1 MEATEITV
9 AQISN
14 PLLRRWSGPFG
25 GVPTFAGI
33 EVSHFQPAF
42 EEAMRLYM
50 DELDR
55 IGNDPSK
62 PNFENTIARLER
74 TGELFSEVKAIYN
87 IWSSNLSTPEFQ
99 KVELELEPRLAA
111 FNDSIYQHESLFKRI
126 EHVFNDTDKAT
137 LTAEQQRLVWVHYT
151 EFVRSGAKLDH
162 AQKEELSAINQRLA
176 ELFTRF
182 SQNIL
187 AEEQQFLLVE
197 KEVSMK
203 GLPQAI
209 REAARAEAESR
220 GHHGK
225 WIILNTRSS
234 VDPFLTYA
242 EDRSLRREVWQMFVN
257 RGDNG
262 NEHDNNAIIK
272 EILERRSTR
281 AKLLGYETH
290 AHWALE
296 NTMAK
301 TPHKAKALLEEVWPY
316 ATQRVQEE
324 VKDMQSLADNLGHNI
339 KIEPWDYRFY
349 LEKVRKERYD
359 LDDSE
364 LTPYLQ
370 LDRLRESMFFVA
382 EKLFDLKFTP
392 VKVPVYH
399 PDVLV
404 WAVTYTSGQ
413 EVGLWYFD
421 PFARSGK
428 RSGAWM
434 TDYREQHNM
443 GPKAGPLVSNNSNF
457 VKGKPGE
464 PILISWDDA
473 TTLYHEF
480 GHALHGLLSNVTYP
494 SLSGTNV
501 VRDYVE
507 FPSQLLEH
515 WLMTPEVLNKFATHY
530 KTGEPMPE
538 ALIEKLRRTAT
549 FNQGFATMEYLA
561 SAIIDINLHLA
572 TSQPID
578 PKVFEKQTLDDYK
591 MPSELVMRHR
601 TPQFMHIFSDD
612 GYAAGYYSYLWA
624 DVITADAFDAF
635 LESGGAYDR
644 DVATRLLKHVLSAG
658 NMYDPAEA
666 YRRFRGKDPGIKAL
680 LKKRGLI
687 D

>member
-1 MEATEITV
+1 
-9 AQISN
+9 
-14 PLLRRWSGPFG
+14 
-25 GVPTFAGI
+25 
-33 EVSHFQPAF
+33 
-42 EEAMRLYM
+42 
-50 DELDR
+50 
-55 IGNDPSK
+55 
-62 PNFENTIARLER
+62 
-74 TGELFSEVKAIYN
+74 
-87 IWSSNLSTPEFQ
+87 
-99 KVELELEPRLAA
+99 
-111 FNDSIYQHESLFKRI
+111 
-126 EHVFNDTDKAT
+126 
-137 LTAEQQRLVWVHYT
+137 
-151 EFVRSGAKLDH
+151 
-162 AQKEELSAINQRLA
+162 
-176 ELFTRF
+176 
-182 SQNIL
+182 
-187 AEEQQFLLVE
+187 
-197 KEVSMK
+197 
-203 GLPQAI
+203 
-209 REAARAEAESR
+209 
-220 GHHGK
+220 
-225 WIILNTRSS
+225 
-234 VDPFLTYA
+234 
-242 EDRSLRREVWQMFVN
+242 
-257 RGDNG
+257 
-262 NEHDNNAIIK
+262 
-272 EILERRSTR
+272 
-281 AKLLGYETH
+281 
-290 AHWALE
+290 
-296 NTMAK
+296 
-301 TPHKAKALLEEVWPY
+301 
-316 ATQRVQEE
+316 
-324 VKDMQSLADNLGHNI
+324 
-339 KIEPWDYRFY
+339 
-349 LEKVRKERYD
+349 
-359 LDDSE
+359 
-364 LTPYLQ
+364 

-443 GPKAGPLVSNNSNF
+443 GPKASPLVSNNSNF